1 MKLPELKS
9 KFKNRYAIRIIAGV
23 LVVTLVATGS
33 SVYSVNAAKAGS
45 AATETVEETE
55 VSEETEDTEDAES
68 SLKDLLDNESRVSEK
83 EIGKEETVYVIADN
97 TGKEQKIIVSD
108 HLINND
114 DKDTLEDAST
124 LKDIENVKGDET
136 FTQSG
141 NKVTWQADGN
151 DIFYRGTSE
160 SELPVTQKLTYY
172 LDGKEVTPEELAGK
186 SGEVTIRFDYTN
198 NQKVT
203 AKIDGKDEDIYV
215 PFMAVSGMILGDEF
229 SDIEVENGKVISDG
243 SNNVVVGYALPGLKE
258 SLNVKDSDFDGD
270 VTIPDYVEV
279 KAKVENFK
287 LDTTMTVVM
296 NATNFISADSDND
309 TSKLDEVFD
318 TLTDAMDQL
327 TDGSAEL
334 ADGVDTLKSKMGDF
348 KDGVGT
354 LQSGVHAYTD
364 GAGKIAS
371 GITQLSDSIPTLS
384 NGVGTLNS
392 SAATIADGVELLDNT
407 LKTSFTDQEKAAMQT
422 QAASAVDAQAEG
434 IKNQASAAVDS
445 QAEGIKNQASAVVDA
460 QAEAIKSQASA
471 VVDAQAEA
479 IKTQAEAVVDGQ
491 AEAIKNQAAQ
501 QAGAKFD
508 NGQYEAI
515 KNQAAQE
522 IGTKMSGMTGSL
534 TSSADVQTLING
546 AALAQVMQAHPDKTL
561 AEIMADTGCQAELVA
576 AQQAI
581 AAQFGTT
588 ITTAMGG
595 AVDSLATGVA
605 DTAKQVAQ
613 AAAGEAAVTGA
624 KIAAGEAA
632 VTGAK
637 LAAGDAAV
645 LGAKAAA
652 GEAAVTGAKIAAGE
666 AAVTGAK
673 AAAGTA
679 AVSAAEQTKSTMAAS
694 IEQQS
699 SNGYSLVTG
708 ARALANGTQS
718 LADAVP
724 ALTSGVAQL
733 KNGSAELVSNNQ
745 KLNDG
750 VNALSDGTNAVID
763 GVDQLSDGAHQLAD
777 GIVTFNEEGIE
788 KILNSY
794 HGDIEPLMDRIQ
806 AVLDAGEDYQTY
818 TDIADGVN
826 GSIKFIYKTDAV
838 KEN

>member
-1 MKLPELKS
+1 M
-9 KFKNRYAIRIIAGV
+9 RQRQA
-23 LVVTLVATGS
+23 
-33 SVYSVNAAKAGS
+33 

-55 VSEETEDTEDAES
+55 VSEEAEDTEDAES
-68 SLKDLLDNESRVSEK
+68 SLKDLLDNGSKVSEK

-151 DIFYRGTSE
+151 DIFYQGTSE

-243 SNNVVVGYALPGLKE
+243 SNNVVVGYALPGLRE
-258 SLNVKDSDFDGD
+258 SLNVKDDDFDGD

-318 TLTDAMDQL
+318 TLADAMDQL

-422 QAASAVDAQAEG
+422 QA
-434 IKNQASAAVDS
+434 
-445 QAEGIKNQASAVVDA
+445 
-460 QAEAIKSQASA
+460 SA

-515 KNQAAQE
+515 KNQATQE
-522 IGTKMSGMTGSL
+522 ITTKMDGLKGSL
-534 TSSADVQTLING
+534 TSSADVQNLING
-546 AALAQVMQAHPDKTL
+546 AALAS
-561 AEIMADTGCQAELVA
+561 VA
-576 AQQAI
+576 AQHPTETIAEIQTNHADEI
-581 AAQFGTT
+581 AEAQQTVAAQLDTT
-588 ITTAMGG
+588 ITTQLGG
-595 AVDSLATGVA
+595 AADSLATGVA

-613 AAAGEAAVTGA
+613 ATAGEAAVTGA
-624 KIAAGEAA
+624 K
-632 VTGAK
+632 T
-637 LAAGDAAV
+637 AAGDAAV

-652 GEAAVTGAKIAAGE
+652 GDAAVL
-666 AAVTGAK
+666 GAK

-699 SNGYSLVTG
+699 SGGYSLVTG

-750 VNALSDGTNAVID
+750 VNALSDGTDAVID

-838 KEN
+838 KED

>member
-45 AATETVEETE
+45 AATENVEETE
-55 VSEETEDTEDAES
+55 VSEEAEDTEDAES
-68 SLKDLLDNESRVSEK
+68 SLKDLLDNGSKVSEK

-151 DIFYRGTSE
+151 DIFYQGTSE

-203 AKIDGKDEDIYV
+203 AEIDGKDEDIYV

-296 NATNFISADSDND
+296 NATNFISADGDND

-422 QAASAVDAQAEG
+422 QAASAVDAMAEG
-434 IKNQASAAVDS
+434 IKNQASATVDS
-445 QAEGIKNQASAVVDA
+445 RAEAIKNQASAVVDSRA
-460 QAEAIKSQASA
+460 DEIKS
-471 VVDAQAEA
+471 
-479 IKTQAEAVVDGQ
+479 QAEAVVDGRADAIRSQ
-491 AEAIKNQAAQ
+491 ATQMVDGKADDIKNQATQ
-501 QAGAKFD
+501 QVTAKFD
-508 NGQYEAI
+508 NGKYDEV
-515 KNQAAQE
+515 KNEAAQE
-522 IGTKMSGMTGSL
+522 IGANMSSMTGSL

-546 AALAQVMQAHPDKTL
+546 AAFATIAAQYPTETAADIQTNHA
-561 AEIMADTGCQAELVA
+561 AEIAA
-576 AQQAI
+576 AQWQI
-581 AAQFGTT
+581 AAQFGNT

-595 AVDSLATGVA
+595 AVDNLAQGVA
-605 DTAKQVAQ
+605 NAAKR
-613 AAAGEAAVTGA
+613 AALETAGEAALGGA
-624 KIAAGEAA
+624 KEAAGEAA

-637 LAAGDAAV
+637 LAAGEAAIT
-645 LGAKAAA
+645 GAKEAA
-652 GEAAVTGAKIAAGE
+652 GEAAVTGAKGAAGE

-673 AAAGTA
+673 LAAGTA

-777 GIVTFNEEGIE
+777 GIVTFNEDGIE

-838 KEN
+838 KED

>member
-55 VSEETEDTEDAES
+55 VSEETEDTEDAEN
-68 SLKDLLDNESRVSEK
+68 SLKDLLDNGSKVSEK

-97 TGKEQKIIVSD
+97 AGKEQKIIVSD

-151 DIFYRGTSE
+151 DIFYQGTSE
-160 SELPVTQKLTYY
+160 SGLPVTQKLTYY
-172 LDGKEVTPEELAGK
+172 LDGREVTPEELAGK

-203 AKIDGKDEDIYV
+203 AEIDGKDEDIYV

-296 NATNFISADSDND
+296 NATNFIGADSDND

-422 QAASAVDAQAEG
+422 QAASAVDAMAEG
-434 IKNQASAAVDS
+434 IKNQASATVDS
-445 QAEGIKNQASAVVDA
+445 RAEAIKNQASAVVDSRA
-460 QAEAIKSQASA
+460 DEIKS
-471 VVDAQAEA
+471 
-479 IKTQAEAVVDGQ
+479 QAEAVVDGRADAIRSQ
-491 AEAIKNQAAQ
+491 ATQMVDGKADDIKNQATQ
-501 QAGAKFD
+501 QVTAKFD
-508 NGQYEAI
+508 NGKYDEV
-515 KNQAAQE
+515 KNEAAQE
-522 IGTKMSGMTGSL
+522 IGANMSSMTGSL

-546 AALAQVMQAHPDKTL
+546 AAFATIAAQYPTETAADIQTNHA
-561 AEIMADTGCQAELVA
+561 AEIAA
-576 AQQAI
+576 AQQQI
-581 AAQFGTT
+581 AARFGNT

-595 AVDSLATGVA
+595 AVDNLAQGVA
-605 DTAKQVAQ
+605 NAAKRAALETAGEAALGGAKEAAGEAAVTGAKL
-613 AAAGEAAVTGA
+613 AAGEAAITGAKEAAGEAAVTGA
-624 KIAAGEAA
+624 KIAAGDAA

-637 LAAGDAAV
+637 L
-645 LGAKAAA
+645 
-652 GEAAVTGAKIAAGE
+652 
-666 AAVTGAK
+666 
-673 AAAGTA
+673 AAGTA

-750 VNALSDGTNAVID
+750 VNALSDGTDAVID

-777 GIVTFNEEGIE
+777 GIVTFNEDGIE

-838 KEN
+838 KED

>member
-68 SLKDLLDNESRVSEK
+68 SLKELLDNGSRVSEK

-160 SELPVTQKLTYY
+160 SGLPVTQKLTYY

-203 AKIDGKDEDIYV
+203 AEIDGKDEDIYV

-296 NATNFISADSDND
+296 NATNFISADGDND

-422 QAASAVDAQAEG
+422 QAASAVDAMAEG
-434 IKNQASAAVDS
+434 IKNQASATVDS
-445 QAEGIKNQASAVVDA
+445 RAEAIKNQASAVVDSRA
-460 QAEAIKSQASA
+460 DEIKS
-471 VVDAQAEA
+471 
-479 IKTQAEAVVDGQ
+479 QAEAVVDGRADAIRSQ
-491 AEAIKNQAAQ
+491 ATQMVDGKADDIKNQATQ
-501 QAGAKFD
+501 QVTAKFD
-508 NGQYEAI
+508 NGKYDEV
-515 KNQAAQE
+515 KNEAAQE
-522 IGTKMSGMTGSL
+522 IGANMSSMTGSL

-546 AALAQVMQAHPDKTL
+546 AAFATIAAQYPTETAADIQTNHA
-561 AEIMADTGCQAELVA
+561 AEIAA
-576 AQQAI
+576 AQQQI
-581 AAQFGTT
+581 AAQFGNT

-595 AVDSLATGVA
+595 AVDNLAQGVA
-605 DTAKQVAQ
+605 NAAKR
-613 AAAGEAAVTGA
+613 AALETAGEAALGGA
-624 KIAAGEAA
+624 KEAAGEAA

-637 LAAGDAAV
+637 LAAGEAAIT
-645 LGAKAAA
+645 GAKEAA
-652 GEAAVTGAKIAAGE
+652 GEAAVTGAKGAAGE

-673 AAAGTA
+673 LAAGTA

-763 GVDQLSDGAHQLAD
+763 GVDQLSDGAHQLAN
-777 GIVTFNEEGIE
+777 GIVTFNEDGIE

-838 KEN
+838 KED

>member
-68 SLKDLLDNESRVSEK
+68 SLKELLDNGSRVSEK

-203 AKIDGKDEDIYV
+203 AEIDGKDEDIYV

-296 NATNFISADSDND
+296 NATNFISADGDND

-422 QAASAVDAQAEG
+422 QAASAVDAMAEG
-434 IKNQASAAVDS
+434 IKNQASATVDS
-445 QAEGIKNQASAVVDA
+445 RAEAIKNLASAVVDSRA
-460 QAEAIKSQASA
+460 DEIKS
-471 VVDAQAEA
+471 
-479 IKTQAEAVVDGQ
+479 QAEAVVDGRADAIRSQ
-491 AEAIKNQAAQ
+491 ATQMVDGKADDIKNQATQ
-501 QAGAKFD
+501 QVTAKFD
-508 NGQYEAI
+508 NGKYDEV
-515 KNQAAQE
+515 KNEAAQE
-522 IGTKMSGMTGSL
+522 IGANMSSMTGSL

-546 AALAQVMQAHPDKTL
+546 AAFATIAAQYPTETAADIQTNHA
-561 AEIMADTGCQAELVA
+561 AEIAA
-576 AQQAI
+576 AQQQI
-581 AAQFGTT
+581 AAQFGNT

-595 AVDSLATGVA
+595 AVDDLAQGVA
-605 DTAKQVAQ
+605 NAAKR
-613 AAAGEAAVTGA
+613 AALETAGEAALGGA
-624 KIAAGEAA
+624 KEAAGEAA

-637 LAAGDAAV
+637 LAAGEAAIT
-645 LGAKAAA
+645 GAKEAA
-652 GEAAVTGAKIAAGE
+652 GEAAVTGAKGAAGE

-673 AAAGTA
+673 LAAGTA

-777 GIVTFNEEGIE
+777 GIVTFNEDGIE

-838 KEN
+838 KED

>member
-68 SLKDLLDNESRVSEK
+68 SLKELLDNGSRVSEK

-160 SELPVTQKLTYY
+160 SGLPVTQKLTYY

-203 AKIDGKDEDIYV
+203 AEIDGKDEDIYV

-296 NATNFISADSDND
+296 NATNFISADGDND

-422 QAASAVDAQAEG
+422 QAASAVDAMAEE
-434 IKNQASAAVDS
+434 IKNQASATVDS
-445 QAEGIKNQASAVVDA
+445 RAEAIKNQASAVVDSRA
-460 QAEAIKSQASA
+460 DEIKS
-471 VVDAQAEA
+471 
-479 IKTQAEAVVDGQ
+479 QAEAVVDGRADAIRSQ
-491 AEAIKNQAAQ
+491 ATQMVDGKADDIKNQATQ
-501 QAGAKFD
+501 QVTAKFD
-508 NGQYEAI
+508 NGKYDEV
-515 KNQAAQE
+515 KNEAAQE
-522 IGTKMSGMTGSL
+522 IGANMSSMTGSL

-546 AALAQVMQAHPDKTL
+546 AAFATIAAQYPTETAADIQTNHA
-561 AEIMADTGCQAELVA
+561 AEIAA
-576 AQQAI
+576 AQQQI
-581 AAQFGTT
+581 AAQFGNT

-595 AVDSLATGVA
+595 AVDNLAQGVA
-605 DTAKQVAQ
+605 NAAKR
-613 AAAGEAAVTGA
+613 AALETAGEAALGGA
-624 KIAAGEAA
+624 KEAAGEAA

-637 LAAGDAAV
+637 LAAGEAAIT
-645 LGAKAAA
+645 GAKEAA
-652 GEAAVTGAKIAAGE
+652 GEAAVTGAKGAAGE

-673 AAAGTA
+673 LAAGTA

-777 GIVTFNEEGIE
+777 GIVTFNEDGIE

-838 KEN
+838 KED

>member
-45 AATETVEETE
+45 AATENVEETE
-55 VSEETEDTEDAES
+55 VSEEAEDTEDAES
-68 SLKDLLDNESRVSEK
+68 SLKDLLDNGSKVSEK

-151 DIFYRGTSE
+151 DIFYQGTSE

-203 AKIDGKDEDIYV
+203 AEIDGKDEDIYV

-296 NATNFISADSDND
+296 NATNFISADGDND

-422 QAASAVDAQAEG
+422 QAASAVDAMAEG
-434 IKNQASAAVDS
+434 IKNQASATVDS
-445 QAEGIKNQASAVVDA
+445 RAEAIKNQASAVVDSRA
-460 QAEAIKSQASA
+460 DEIKS
-471 VVDAQAEA
+471 
-479 IKTQAEAVVDGQ
+479 QAEAVVDGRADAIRSQ
-491 AEAIKNQAAQ
+491 ATQMVDGKADDIKNQATQ
-501 QAGAKFD
+501 QVTAKFD
-508 NGQYEAI
+508 NGKYDEV
-515 KNQAAQE
+515 KNEAAQE
-522 IGTKMSGMTGSL
+522 IGANMSSMTGSL

-546 AALAQVMQAHPDKTL
+546 AAFATIAAQYPTETAADIQTNHA
-561 AEIMADTGCQAELVA
+561 AEIAA
-576 AQQAI
+576 AQQQI
-581 AAQFGTT
+581 AAQFGNT

-595 AVDSLATGVA
+595 AVDNLAQGVA
-605 DTAKQVAQ
+605 NAAKR
-613 AAAGEAAVTGA
+613 AALETAGEAALGGA
-624 KIAAGEAA
+624 KEAAGEAA

-637 LAAGDAAV
+637 LAAG
-645 LGAKAAA
+645 
-652 GEAAVTGAKIAAGE
+652 EAAVTGAKL
-666 AAVTGAK
+666 
-673 AAAGTA
+673 AAGTA

-777 GIVTFNEEGIE
+777 GIVTFNEDGIE

-838 KEN
+838 KED

>member
-23 LVVTLVATGS
+23 LIVTLVATGS

-68 SLKDLLDNESRVSEK
+68 SLKELLDNGSRVSEK

-203 AKIDGKDEDIYV
+203 AEIDGKDEDIYV

-296 NATNFISADSDND
+296 NATNFISADGDND

-422 QAASAVDAQAEG
+422 QAASAVDAMAEG
-434 IKNQASAAVDS
+434 IKNQASATVDS
-445 QAEGIKNQASAVVDA
+445 RAEAIKNQASAVVDSRA
-460 QAEAIKSQASA
+460 DEIKS
-471 VVDAQAEA
+471 
-479 IKTQAEAVVDGQ
+479 QAEAVVDGRADAIRSQ
-491 AEAIKNQAAQ
+491 ATQMVDGKADDIKNQATQ
-501 QAGAKFD
+501 QVTAKFD
-508 NGQYEAI
+508 NGKYDEV
-515 KNQAAQE
+515 KNEAAQE
-522 IGTKMSGMTGSL
+522 IGANMSSMTGSL

-546 AALAQVMQAHPDKTL
+546 AAFATIAAQYPTETAADIQTNHA
-561 AEIMADTGCQAELVA
+561 AEIAA
-576 AQQAI
+576 AQQQI
-581 AAQFGTT
+581 AAQFGNT

-595 AVDSLATGVA
+595 AVDNLAQGVA
-605 DTAKQVAQ
+605 NAAKR
-613 AAAGEAAVTGA
+613 AALETAGEAALGGA
-624 KIAAGEAA
+624 KE
-632 VTGAK
+632 
-637 LAAGDAAV
+637 AAGDAAV

-652 GEAAVTGAKIAAGE
+652 GDAAVL
-666 AAVTGAK
+666 GAK
-673 AAAGTA
+673 AAAGDAAVLGAKAAAGDAAVLGAKEAAGTA

-699 SNGYSLVTG
+699 SGGYSLVTG

-750 VNALSDGTNAVID
+750 VNALSDGTDAVID

-838 KEN
+838 KED

>member
-23 LVVTLVATGS
+23 LIVTLVATGS

-68 SLKDLLDNESRVSEK
+68 SLKELLDNGSRVSEK

-203 AKIDGKDEDIYV
+203 AEIDGKDEDIYV

-296 NATNFISADSDND
+296 NATNFISADGDND

-422 QAASAVDAQAEG
+422 QAASAVDAMAEG
-434 IKNQASAAVDS
+434 IKNQASATVDS
-445 QAEGIKNQASAVVDA
+445 RAEAIKNQASAVVDSRA
-460 QAEAIKSQASA
+460 DEIKS
-471 VVDAQAEA
+471 
-479 IKTQAEAVVDGQ
+479 QAEAVVDGRADAIRSQ
-491 AEAIKNQAAQ
+491 ATQMVDGKADDIKNQATQ
-501 QAGAKFD
+501 QVTAKFD
-508 NGQYEAI
+508 NGKYDEV
-515 KNQAAQE
+515 KNEAAQE
-522 IGTKMSGMTGSL
+522 IGANMSSMTGSL

-546 AALAQVMQAHPDKTL
+546 AAFATIAAQYPTETAADIQTNHA
-561 AEIMADTGCQAELVA
+561 AEIAA
-576 AQQAI
+576 AQQQI
-581 AAQFGTT
+581 AAQFGNT

-595 AVDSLATGVA
+595 AVDNLAQGVA
-605 DTAKQVAQ
+605 NAAKR
-613 AAAGEAAVTGA
+613 AALETAGEAALGGA
-624 KIAAGEAA
+624 KEAAGEAA

-637 LAAGDAAV
+637 LAAGEAAIT
-645 LGAKAAA
+645 GAKEAA
-652 GEAAVTGAKIAAGE
+652 GEAAVTGAKGAAGE

-673 AAAGTA
+673 LAAGTA

-777 GIVTFNEEGIE
+777 GIVTFNEDGIE

-838 KEN
+838 KED

>member
-45 AATETVEETE
+45 AATENVEETE
-55 VSEETEDTEDAES
+55 VSEEAEDTEDAES
-68 SLKDLLDNESRVSEK
+68 SLKDLLDNGSKVSEK

-151 DIFYRGTSE
+151 DIFYQGTSE
-160 SELPVTQKLTYY
+160 SGLPVTQKLTYY

-422 QAASAVDAQAEG
+422 QASSA
-434 IKNQASAAVDS
+434 
-445 QAEGIKNQASAVVDA
+445 VDA
-460 QAEAIKSQASA
+460 QAEAIKNRASAAVDAQAEAIKNQASSTVDAQAEAIRSQASA

-515 KNQAAQE
+515 KNQATQE
-522 IGTKMSGMTGSL
+522 ITTKMDGMKGSL
-534 TSSADVQTLING
+534 TSSADVQNLING
-546 AALAQVMQAHPDKTL
+546 AALAS
-561 AEIMADTGCQAELVA
+561 VA
-576 AQQAI
+576 AQHPTETIAEIQTNYANEI
-581 AAQFGTT
+581 AEAQQTVAAQLDTT
-588 ITTAMGG
+588 ITTQLGG
-595 AVDSLATGVA
+595 AADSLATGVA

-624 KIAAGEAA
+624 KTAAGDAA
-632 VTGAK
+632 ALGAK
-637 LAAGDAAV
+637 AAAGDAAV

-652 GEAAVTGAKIAAGE
+652 GEAAVTGAKIAAGGGSGNRSE
-666 AAVTGAK
+666 AGSRNGSCISGRADKVHDGCK
-673 AAAGTA
+673 YR
-679 AVSAAEQTKSTMAAS
+679 AAE
-694 IEQQS
+694 
-699 SNGYSLVTG
+699 
-708 ARALANGTQS
+708 
-718 LADAVP
+718 
-724 ALTSGVAQL
+724 L
-733 KNGSAELVSNNQ
+733 K
-745 KLNDG
+745 
-750 VNALSDGTNAVID
+750 
-763 GVDQLSDGAHQLAD
+763 
-777 GIVTFNEEGIE
+777 
-788 KILNSY
+788 
-794 HGDIEPLMDRIQ
+794 RIQ
-806 AVLDAGEDYQTY
+806 PGNRSESTGRWYEESGRCGTG
-818 TDIADGVN
+818 TDIRCGA
-826 GSIKFIYKTDAV
+826 A
-838 KEN
+838 

>member
-55 VSEETEDTEDAES
+55 VSEETEDTEDAEN
-68 SLKDLLDNESRVSEK
+68 SLKDLLDNGSKVSEK

-151 DIFYRGTSE
+151 DIFYQGTSE
-160 SELPVTQKLTYY
+160 SGLPVTQKLTYY
-172 LDGKEVTPEELAGK
+172 LDGREVTPEELAGK

-203 AKIDGKDEDIYV
+203 AEIDGKDEDIYV

-258 SLNVKDSDFDGD
+258 SLNVKDDDFDGD

-422 QAASAVDAQAEG
+422 QASSA
-434 IKNQASAAVDS
+434 
-445 QAEGIKNQASAVVDA
+445 VDA
-460 QAEAIKSQASA
+460 QAEAIKNRASA
-471 VVDAQAEA
+471 AVDAQAEA

-501 QAGAKFD
+501 QASAKFD

-515 KNQAAQE
+515 KNQATQE
-522 IGTKMSGMTGSL
+522 ITTKMDGLKGSL
-534 TSSADVQTLING
+534 TSSADVQNLING
-546 AALAQVMQAHPDKTL
+546 AALAS
-561 AEIMADTGCQAELVA
+561 VA
-576 AQQAI
+576 AQHPTETI
-581 AAQFGTT
+581 AEIQTNHADEIAEAQQTVVAQPDTT
-588 ITTAMGG
+588 ITPQLGG
-595 AVDSLATGVA
+595 AADSLATGVA

-613 AAAGEAAVTGA
+613 ATAGEAAVTGA
-624 KIAAGEAA
+624 K
-632 VTGAK
+632 T
-637 LAAGDAAV
+637 AAGDAAV
-645 LGAKAAA
+645 LGAKA
-652 GEAAVTGAKIAAGE
+652 AAGE

-699 SNGYSLVTG
+699 SGGYSLVTG

-750 VNALSDGTNAVID
+750 VNALSDGTDAVID

-838 KEN
+838 KED

>member
-68 SLKDLLDNESRVSEK
+68 SLKELLDNGSRVSEK

-203 AKIDGKDEDIYV
+203 AEIDGKDEDIYV

-296 NATNFISADSDND
+296 NATNFISADGDND

-422 QAASAVDAQAEG
+422 QAASAVDAMAEG
-434 IKNQASAAVDS
+434 IKNQASATVDS
-445 QAEGIKNQASAVVDA
+445 RAEAIKNQASAVVDSRA
-460 QAEAIKSQASA
+460 DEIKS
-471 VVDAQAEA
+471 
-479 IKTQAEAVVDGQ
+479 QAEAVVDGRADAIRSQ
-491 AEAIKNQAAQ
+491 ATQMVDGKADDIKNQATQ
-501 QAGAKFD
+501 QVTAKFD
-508 NGQYEAI
+508 NGKYDEV
-515 KNQAAQE
+515 KNEAAQE
-522 IGTKMSGMTGSL
+522 IGANMSSMTGSL

-546 AALAQVMQAHPDKTL
+546 AAFATIAAQYPTETAADIQTNHA
-561 AEIMADTGCQAELVA
+561 AEIAA
-576 AQQAI
+576 AQQQI
-581 AAQFGTT
+581 AAQFGNT

-595 AVDSLATGVA
+595 AVDDLAQGVA
-605 DTAKQVAQ
+605 NAAKR
-613 AAAGEAAVTGA
+613 AALETAGEAALGGA
-624 KIAAGEAA
+624 KEAAGEAA

-637 LAAGDAAV
+637 L
-645 LGAKAAA
+645 
-652 GEAAVTGAKIAAGE
+652 
-666 AAVTGAK
+666 
-673 AAAGTA
+673 AAGTA

-777 GIVTFNEEGIE
+777 GIVTFNEDGIE

-838 KEN
+838 KED

>member
-45 AATETVEETE
+45 AATENVEETE
-55 VSEETEDTEDAES
+55 VSEEAEDTEDAES
-68 SLKDLLDNESRVSEK
+68 SLKDLLDNGSKVSEK

-124 LKDIENVKGDET
+124 LKDIEIVKGDET

-151 DIFYRGTSE
+151 DIFYQGTSE

-203 AKIDGKDEDIYV
+203 AEIDGKDEDIYV

-296 NATNFISADSDND
+296 NATNFISADGDND

-422 QAASAVDAQAEG
+422 QAASAVDAMAEG
-434 IKNQASAAVDS
+434 IKNQASATVDS
-445 QAEGIKNQASAVVDA
+445 RAEAIKNQASAVVDSRA
-460 QAEAIKSQASA
+460 DEIKS
-471 VVDAQAEA
+471 
-479 IKTQAEAVVDGQ
+479 QAEAVVDGRADAIRSQ
-491 AEAIKNQAAQ
+491 ATQMVDGKADDIKNQATQ
-501 QAGAKFD
+501 QVTAKFD
-508 NGQYEAI
+508 NGKYDEV
-515 KNQAAQE
+515 KNEAAQE
-522 IGTKMSGMTGSL
+522 IGANMSSMTGSL

-546 AALAQVMQAHPDKTL
+546 AAFATIAAQYPTETAADIQTNHA
-561 AEIMADTGCQAELVA
+561 AEIAA
-576 AQQAI
+576 AQQQI
-581 AAQFGTT
+581 AAQFGNT

-595 AVDSLATGVA
+595 AVDNLAQGVA
-605 DTAKQVAQ
+605 NAAKR
-613 AAAGEAAVTGA
+613 AALETAGEAALGGA
-624 KIAAGEAA
+624 KEAAGEAA

-637 LAAGDAAV
+637 LAAGEAAIT
-645 LGAKAAA
+645 GAKEAA
-652 GEAAVTGAKIAAGE
+652 GEAAVTGAKGAAGE

-673 AAAGTA
+673 LAAGTA

-777 GIVTFNEEGIE
+777 GIVTFNEDGIE

-838 KEN
+838 KED

>member
-45 AATETVEETE
+45 AATENVEETE
-55 VSEETEDTEDAES
+55 VSEEAEDTEDAES
-68 SLKDLLDNESRVSEK
+68 SLKDLLDNGSKVSEK

-151 DIFYRGTSE
+151 DIFYQGTSE

-258 SLNVKDSDFDGD
+258 SLNVKDDDFDGD

-422 QAASAVDAQAEG
+422 QA
-434 IKNQASAAVDS
+434 
-445 QAEGIKNQASAVVDA
+445 
-460 QAEAIKSQASA
+460 
-471 VVDAQAEA
+471 
-479 IKTQAEAVVDGQ
+479 EAVVDGQ

-515 KNQAAQE
+515 KNQATQE
-522 IGTKMSGMTGSL
+522 ITTKMDGLKGSL
-534 TSSADVQTLING
+534 TSSADVQNLING
-546 AALAQVMQAHPDKTL
+546 AALAS
-561 AEIMADTGCQAELVA
+561 VA
-576 AQQAI
+576 AQHPTETIAEIQTNHADEI
-581 AAQFGTT
+581 AEAQQTVAAQLDTT
-588 ITTAMGG
+588 ITTQLGG
-595 AVDSLATGVA
+595 AADSLATGVA

-613 AAAGEAAVTGA
+613 ATAGEAAVTGA
-624 KIAAGEAA
+624 K
-632 VTGAK
+632 T
-637 LAAGDAAV
+637 AAGDAAV

-652 GEAAVTGAKIAAGE
+652 GDAAVLGAKE
-666 AAVTGAK
+666 
-673 AAAGTA
+673 AAGTA

-699 SNGYSLVTG
+699 SGGYSLVTG

-750 VNALSDGTNAVID
+750 VNALSDGTDAVID

-838 KEN
+838 KED

>member
-45 AATETVEETE
+45 AATENVEETE
-55 VSEETEDTEDAES
+55 VSEEAEDTEDAES
-68 SLKDLLDNESRVSEK
+68 SLKDLLDNGSKVSEK

-151 DIFYRGTSE
+151 DIFYQGTSE

-172 LDGKEVTPEELAGK
+172 LDGREVTPEELAGK

-203 AKIDGKDEDIYV
+203 AEIDGKDEDIYV

-296 NATNFISADSDND
+296 NATNFISADGDND

-422 QAASAVDAQAEG
+422 QAASAVDAMAEG
-434 IKNQASAAVDS
+434 IKNQASATVDS
-445 QAEGIKNQASAVVDA
+445 RAEAIKNQASAVVDSRA
-460 QAEAIKSQASA
+460 DEIKS
-471 VVDAQAEA
+471 
-479 IKTQAEAVVDGQ
+479 QAEAVVDGRADAIRSQ
-491 AEAIKNQAAQ
+491 ATQMVDGKADDIKNQATQ
-501 QAGAKFD
+501 QVTAKFD
-508 NGQYEAI
+508 NGKYDEV
-515 KNQAAQE
+515 KNEAAQE
-522 IGTKMSGMTGSL
+522 IGANMSSMTGSL

-546 AALAQVMQAHPDKTL
+546 AAFATIAAQYPTETAADIQTNHA
-561 AEIMADTGCQAELVA
+561 AEIAA
-576 AQQAI
+576 AQQQI
-581 AAQFGTT
+581 AAQFGNT

-595 AVDSLATGVA
+595 AVDNLAQGVA
-605 DTAKQVAQ
+605 NAAKR
-613 AAAGEAAVTGA
+613 AALETAGEAALGGA
-624 KIAAGEAA
+624 KEAAGEAA

-637 LAAGDAAV
+637 LAAGEAAIT
-645 LGAKAAA
+645 GAKEAA
-652 GEAAVTGAKIAAGE
+652 GEAAVTGAKGAAGE

-673 AAAGTA
+673 LAAGTA

-777 GIVTFNEEGIE
+777 GIVTFNEDGIE

-838 KEN
+838 KED

>member
-68 SLKDLLDNESRVSEK
+68 SLKELLDNGSRVSEK

-203 AKIDGKDEDIYV
+203 AEIDGKDEDIYV
-215 PFMAVSGMILGDEF
+215 LFMAVSGMILGDEF

-296 NATNFISADSDND
+296 NATNFISADGDND

-422 QAASAVDAQAEG
+422 QAASAVDAMAEG
-434 IKNQASAAVDS
+434 IKNQASATVDS
-445 QAEGIKNQASAVVDA
+445 RAEAIKNQASAVVDSRA
-460 QAEAIKSQASA
+460 DEIKS
-471 VVDAQAEA
+471 
-479 IKTQAEAVVDGQ
+479 QAEAVVDGRADAIRSQ
-491 AEAIKNQAAQ
+491 ATQMVDGKADDIKNQATQ
-501 QAGAKFD
+501 QVTAKFD
-508 NGQYEAI
+508 NGKYDEV
-515 KNQAAQE
+515 KNEAAQE
-522 IGTKMSGMTGSL
+522 IGANMSSMTGSL

-546 AALAQVMQAHPDKTL
+546 AAFATIAAQYPTETAADIQTNHA
-561 AEIMADTGCQAELVA
+561 AEIAA
-576 AQQAI
+576 AQQQI
-581 AAQFGTT
+581 AAQFGNT

-595 AVDSLATGVA
+595 AVDNLAQGVA
-605 DTAKQVAQ
+605 NAAKR
-613 AAAGEAAVTGA
+613 AALETAGEAALGGA
-624 KIAAGEAA
+624 KEAAGEAA

-637 LAAGDAAV
+637 LAAGEAAIT
-645 LGAKAAA
+645 GAKEAA
-652 GEAAVTGAKIAAGE
+652 GEAAVTGAKGAAGE

-673 AAAGTA
+673 LAAGTA

-777 GIVTFNEEGIE
+777 GIVTFNEDGIE

-838 KEN
+838 KED

>member
-55 VSEETEDTEDAES
+55 VSEEAEDTEDAES
-68 SLKDLLDNESRVSEK
+68 SLKDLLDNGSRVSEK

-151 DIFYRGTSE
+151 DIFYQGTSE

-258 SLNVKDSDFDGD
+258 SLNVKDDDFDGD

-422 QAASAVDAQAEG
+422 QASSA
-434 IKNQASAAVDS
+434 
-445 QAEGIKNQASAVVDA
+445 VDA
-460 QAEAIKSQASA
+460 QAEAIKNRASA
-471 VVDAQAEA
+471 AVDAQAEA

-515 KNQAAQE
+515 KNQATQE
-522 IGTKMSGMTGSL
+522 ITTKMDGLKGSL
-534 TSSADVQTLING
+534 TSSADVQNLING
-546 AALAQVMQAHPDKTL
+546 AALASVAAQYPGENIADIPSNHPDKY
-561 AEIMADTGCQAELVA
+561 AEAQQTVA
-576 AQQAI
+576 AQLDI
-581 AAQFGTT
+581 T
-588 ITTAMGG
+588 ITTQLGG
-595 AVDSLATGVA
+595 AADSLATGVA

-613 AAAGEAAVTGA
+613 ATAGEAAVTGA
-624 KIAAGEAA
+624 K
-632 VTGAK
+632 T
-637 LAAGDAAV
+637 AAGDAAV

-652 GEAAVTGAKIAAGE
+652 GDAAVL
-666 AAVTGAK
+666 GAK
-673 AAAGTA
+673 AAAGDAAVLGAKAAAGDAAVLGAKEAAGTA

-699 SNGYSLVTG
+699 SGGYSLVTG
-708 ARALANGTQS
+708 ARALANGTKS

-750 VNALSDGTNAVID
+750 VNALSDGTDAVID

-838 KEN
+838 KED

>member
-55 VSEETEDTEDAES
+55 VSEETEDTEDAEN
-68 SLKDLLDNESRVSEK
+68 SLKDLLDNGSKVSEK

-151 DIFYRGTSE
+151 DIFYQGTSE

-203 AKIDGKDEDIYV
+203 AEIDGKDEDIYV

-296 NATNFISADSDND
+296 NATNFISADGDND

-422 QAASAVDAQAEG
+422 QAASAVDAMAEG
-434 IKNQASAAVDS
+434 IKNQASATVDS
-445 QAEGIKNQASAVVDA
+445 RAEAIKNQASAVVDSRA
-460 QAEAIKSQASA
+460 DEIKS
-471 VVDAQAEA
+471 
-479 IKTQAEAVVDGQ
+479 QAEAVVDGRADAIRSQ
-491 AEAIKNQAAQ
+491 ATQMVDGKADDIKNQATQ
-501 QAGAKFD
+501 QVTAKFD
-508 NGQYEAI
+508 NGKYDEV
-515 KNQAAQE
+515 KNEAAQE
-522 IGTKMSGMTGSL
+522 IGANMSSMTGSL

-546 AALAQVMQAHPDKTL
+546 AAFATIAAQYPTETAADIQTNHA
-561 AEIMADTGCQAELVA
+561 AEIAA
-576 AQQAI
+576 AQQQI
-581 AAQFGTT
+581 AAQFGNT

-595 AVDSLATGVA
+595 AVDNLAQGVA
-605 DTAKQVAQ
+605 NAAKR
-613 AAAGEAAVTGA
+613 AALETAGEAALGGA
-624 KIAAGEAA
+624 KEAAGEAA

-637 LAAGDAAV
+637 LAAGEAAIT
-645 LGAKAAA
+645 GAKEAA
-652 GEAAVTGAKIAAGE
+652 GEAAVTGAKGAAGE

-673 AAAGTA
+673 LAAGTA

-777 GIVTFNEEGIE
+777 GIVTFNEDGIE

-838 KEN
+838 KED

>member
-55 VSEETEDTEDAES
+55 VSEKAEDTEDAES
-68 SLKDLLDNESRVSEK
+68 SLKDLLDNGSKVSEK

-114 DKDTLEDAST
+114 DKDMLEDAST

-151 DIFYRGTSE
+151 DIFYQGTSE

-258 SLNVKDSDFDGD
+258 SLNVKDDDFDGD

-422 QAASAVDAQAEG
+422 QASSA
-434 IKNQASAAVDS
+434 
-445 QAEGIKNQASAVVDA
+445 VDA
-460 QAEAIKSQASA
+460 QAEAIKNRASA
-471 VVDAQAEA
+471 AVDAQAEA

-515 KNQAAQE
+515 KNQATQE
-522 IGTKMSGMTGSL
+522 ITTKMDGLKGSL
-534 TSSADVQTLING
+534 TASADVQNLIGG
-546 AALAQVMQAHPDKTL
+546 AALAS
-561 AEIMADTGCQAELVA
+561 VA
-576 AQQAI
+576 AQHPTETIAEIQTNHADEI
-581 AAQFGTT
+581 AEAQQTVAAQLDTT
-588 ITTAMGG
+588 ITTQLGG
-595 AVDSLATGVA
+595 AADSLATGVA

-613 AAAGEAAVTGA
+613 ATAGEAAVTGA
-624 KIAAGEAA
+624 K
-632 VTGAK
+632 T
-637 LAAGDAAV
+637 AAGDAAV

-652 GEAAVTGAKIAAGE
+652 GDAAVLGAKE
-666 AAVTGAK
+666 
-673 AAAGTA
+673 AAGTA

-699 SNGYSLVTG
+699 SGGYSLVTG

-750 VNALSDGTNAVID
+750 VNALSDGTDAVID

-838 KEN
+838 KED

>member
-45 AATETVEETE
+45 AATENVEETE
-55 VSEETEDTEDAES
+55 VSEEAEDTEDAES
-68 SLKDLLDNESRVSEK
+68 SLKDLLDNGSKVSEK

-151 DIFYRGTSE
+151 DIFYQGTSE

-203 AKIDGKDEDIYV
+203 AEIDGKDEDIYV

-296 NATNFISADSDND
+296 NATNFISADGDND

-422 QAASAVDAQAEG
+422 QAASAVDAMAEG
-434 IKNQASAAVDS
+434 IKNQASATVDS
-445 QAEGIKNQASAVVDA
+445 RAEAIKNQASAVVDSRA
-460 QAEAIKSQASA
+460 DEIKS
-471 VVDAQAEA
+471 
-479 IKTQAEAVVDGQ
+479 QAEAVVDGRADAIRSQ
-491 AEAIKNQAAQ
+491 ATQMVDGKADDIKNQATQ
-501 QAGAKFD
+501 QVTAKFD
-508 NGQYEAI
+508 NGKYDEV
-515 KNQAAQE
+515 KNEAAQE
-522 IGTKMSGMTGSL
+522 IGANMSSMTGSL

-546 AALAQVMQAHPDKTL
+546 AAFATIAAQYPTETAADIQTNHA
-561 AEIMADTGCQAELVA
+561 AEIAA
-576 AQQAI
+576 AQQQI
-581 AAQFGTT
+581 AAQFGNT

-595 AVDSLATGVA
+595 AVDNLAQGVA
-605 DTAKQVAQ
+605 NAAKRAALETAGEAAITGAKE
-613 AAAGEAAVTGA
+613 AAGEAAVTGA
-624 KIAAGEAA
+624 KGAAGEAA

-637 LAAGDAAV
+637 L
-645 LGAKAAA
+645 
-652 GEAAVTGAKIAAGE
+652 
-666 AAVTGAK
+666 
-673 AAAGTA
+673 AAGTA

-777 GIVTFNEEGIE
+777 GIVTFNEDGIE

-838 KEN
+838 KED

>member
-45 AATETVEETE
+45 AATENVEETE
-55 VSEETEDTEDAES
+55 VSEEAEDTEDAES
-68 SLKDLLDNESRVSEK
+68 SLKDLLDNGSKVSEK

-151 DIFYRGTSE
+151 DIFYQGTSE

-203 AKIDGKDEDIYV
+203 AEIDGKDEDIYV

-296 NATNFISADSDND
+296 NATNFISADGDND
-309 TSKLDEVFD
+309 TSKLDEVFE
-318 TLTDAMDQL
+318 TLTDAMDEV
-327 TDGSAEL
+327 TDGSADL

-422 QAASAVDAQAEG
+422 QAASAVDAMAEG
-434 IKNQASAAVDS
+434 IKNQASATVDS
-445 QAEGIKNQASAVVDA
+445 RADE
-460 QAEAIKSQASA
+460 IKS
-471 VVDAQAEA
+471 
-479 IKTQAEAVVDGQ
+479 QAEAVVDGRADAIRSQ
-491 AEAIKNQAAQ
+491 ATQMVDGKADDIKNQATQ
-501 QAGAKFD
+501 QVTAKFD
-508 NGQYEAI
+508 NGKYDEV
-515 KNQAAQE
+515 KNEAAQE
-522 IGTKMSGMTGSL
+522 IGANMSSMTGSL

-546 AALAQVMQAHPDKTL
+546 AAFATIAAQYPTETAADIQTNHA
-561 AEIMADTGCQAELVA
+561 AEIAA
-576 AQQAI
+576 AQQQI
-581 AAQFGTT
+581 AAQFGNT
-588 ITTAMGG
+588 ITPAMGG
-595 AVDSLATGVA
+595 AVDNLAQGVA
-605 DTAKQVAQ
+605 NAAKR
-613 AAAGEAAVTGA
+613 AALETAGEAALGGA
-624 KIAAGEAA
+624 KEAAGEAA

-637 LAAGDAAV
+637 LAAGEAAIT
-645 LGAKAAA
+645 GAKEAA
-652 GEAAVTGAKIAAGE
+652 GEAAVTGAKG
-666 AAVTGAK
+666 
-673 AAAGTA
+673 AAGTA

-777 GIVTFNEEGIE
+777 GIVTFNEDGIE

-838 KEN
+838 KED

>member
-55 VSEETEDTEDAES
+55 VSEEAEDTEDAES
-68 SLKDLLDNESRVSEK
+68 SLKDLLDNGSHVSEK

-124 LKDIENVKGDET
+124 VKDLENVKGDET

-151 DIFYRGTSE
+151 DIFYQGTSE

-258 SLNVKDSDFDGD
+258 SLNVKDDDFDGD

-422 QAASAVDAQAEG
+422 QASSAVDAQAEA
-434 IKNQASAAVDS
+434 IKNRASAA
-445 QAEGIKNQASAVVDA
+445 VDA

-471 VVDAQAEA
+471 VVDTQAEA

-491 AEAIKNQAAQ
+491 AEAIKNQASQ

-515 KNQAAQE
+515 KNQATQE
-522 IGTKMSGMTGSL
+522 ITTKMGGLKGSL
-534 TSSADVQTLING
+534 TSSADVQNLING
-546 AALAQVMQAHPDKTL
+546 AALASVAAQHPTETI
-561 AEIMADTGCQAELVA
+561 AEIQTNHADEIAA
-576 AQQAI
+576 AQQAV
-581 AAQFGTT
+581 AAQLDTT
-588 ITTAMGG
+588 ITTQLGG
-595 AVDSLATGVA
+595 AADSLATGVA
-605 DTAKQVAQ
+605 DTAKLVAQ
-613 AAAGEAAVTGA
+613 EAAGEAAVTGA
-624 KIAAGEAA
+624 KEVAGDAA
-632 VTGAK
+632 VLGAK
-637 LAAGDAAV
+637 EAAGDAAV

-652 GEAAVTGAKIAAGE
+652 GDAAVLGAKE
-666 AAVTGAK
+666 
-673 AAAGTA
+673 AAGTA

-699 SNGYSLVTG
+699 SGGYSLVTG

-750 VNALSDGTNAVID
+750 VNALSDGTDAVID

-794 HGDIEPLMDRIQ
+794 HGDIEPLMERIQ

-838 KEN
+838 KED

>member
-1 MKLPELKS
+1 M
-9 KFKNRYAIRIIAGV
+9 
-23 LVVTLVATGS
+23 
-33 SVYSVNAAKAGS
+33 
-45 AATETVEETE
+45 
-55 VSEETEDTEDAES
+55 
-68 SLKDLLDNESRVSEK
+68 
-83 EIGKEETVYVIADN
+83 
-97 TGKEQKIIVSD
+97 
-108 HLINND
+108 
-114 DKDTLEDAST
+114 
-124 LKDIENVKGDET
+124 
-136 FTQSG
+136 
-141 NKVTWQADGN
+141 TWQADGN
-151 DIFYRGTSE
+151 DIFYQGTSE

-172 LDGKEVTPEELAGK
+172 LDGREVTPEELAGK

-258 SLNVKDSDFDGD
+258 SLNVKDDDFDGD

-422 QAASAVDAQAEG
+422 QASSA
-434 IKNQASAAVDS
+434 
-445 QAEGIKNQASAVVDA
+445 VDA
-460 QAEAIKSQASA
+460 QAEAIKNRASA
-471 VVDAQAEA
+471 AVDAQAEA

-515 KNQAAQE
+515 KNQATQE
-522 IGTKMSGMTGSL
+522 ITTKMDGLKGSL
-534 TSSADVQTLING
+534 TSSADVQNLING
-546 AALAQVMQAHPDKTL
+546 AALASVAAQYPGENIADIPSNHPDKY
-561 AEIMADTGCQAELVA
+561 AEAQQTVA
-576 AQQAI
+576 AQLDI
-581 AAQFGTT
+581 T
-588 ITTAMGG
+588 ITTQLGG
-595 AVDSLATGVA
+595 AADSLATGVA
-605 DTAKQVAQ
+605 DTAKQDAQ
-613 AAAGEAAVTGA
+613 ATAGEAAVTGA
-624 KIAAGEAA
+624 K
-632 VTGAK
+632 T
-637 LAAGDAAV
+637 AAGDAAV

-652 GEAAVTGAKIAAGE
+652 GDAAVLGAKE
-666 AAVTGAK
+666 
-673 AAAGTA
+673 AAGTA

-699 SNGYSLVTG
+699 SGGYSLVTG
-708 ARALANGTQS
+708 ARALANGTKS

-750 VNALSDGTNAVID
+750 VNALSDGTDAVID

-838 KEN
+838 KED

>member
-68 SLKDLLDNESRVSEK
+68 SLKELLDNGSRVSEK

-203 AKIDGKDEDIYV
+203 AEIDGKDEDIYV

-296 NATNFISADSDND
+296 NATNFISADGDND

-422 QAASAVDAQAEG
+422 QAASAVDAMAEG
-434 IKNQASAAVDS
+434 IKNQASATVDS
-445 QAEGIKNQASAVVDA
+445 RAEAIKNQASAVVDSRA
-460 QAEAIKSQASA
+460 DEIKS
-471 VVDAQAEA
+471 
-479 IKTQAEAVVDGQ
+479 QAEAVVDGRADAIRSQ
-491 AEAIKNQAAQ
+491 ATQMVDGKADDIKNQATQ
-501 QAGAKFD
+501 QVTAKFD
-508 NGQYEAI
+508 NGKYDEV
-515 KNQAAQE
+515 KNEAAQE
-522 IGTKMSGMTGSL
+522 IGANMSSMTGSL

-546 AALAQVMQAHPDKTL
+546 AAFATIAAQYPTETAADIQTNHA
-561 AEIMADTGCQAELVA
+561 AEIVA
-576 AQQAI
+576 AQQQI
-581 AAQFGTT
+581 AAQFGNT

-595 AVDSLATGVA
+595 AVDNLAQGVA
-605 DTAKQVAQ
+605 NAAKR
-613 AAAGEAAVTGA
+613 AALETAGEAALGGA
-624 KIAAGEAA
+624 KEAAGEAA

-637 LAAGDAAV
+637 LAAGEAAIT
-645 LGAKAAA
+645 GAKEAA
-652 GEAAVTGAKIAAGE
+652 GEAAVTGAKGAAGE

-673 AAAGTA
+673 LAAGTA

-750 VNALSDGTNAVID
+750 VNALSDGTDAVID

-777 GIVTFNEEGIE
+777 GIVTFNEDGIE

-838 KEN
+838 KED

>member
-55 VSEETEDTEDAES
+55 VSEEAEDTEDAES
-68 SLKDLLDNESRVSEK
+68 SLKDLLDNGSHVSEK

-151 DIFYRGTSE
+151 DIFYQGTSE

-258 SLNVKDSDFDGD
+258 SLNVKDDDFDGD

-422 QAASAVDAQAEG
+422 QAASAVDAQAEA
-434 IKNQASAAVDS
+434 IKNRASAA
-445 QAEGIKNQASAVVDA
+445 VDA
-460 QAEAIKSQASA
+460 QAEAIKNRASSTVDARAEAIRSQASA
-471 VVDAQAEA
+471 VVDARAEA
-479 IKTQAEAVVDGQ
+479 IKTQAEAVVDGR

-515 KNQAAQE
+515 KNQATQE
-522 IGTKMSGMTGSL
+522 ITTKMDSLKGSL
-534 TSSADVQTLING
+534 TASADVQNLING
-546 AALAQVMQAHPDKTL
+546 AALAS
-561 AEIMADTGCQAELVA
+561 VA
-576 AQQAI
+576 AQHPGEDIADIPNNHPDEYATAQQTV
-581 AAQFGTT
+581 AAQLDTT
-588 ITTAMGG
+588 ITTQLGG
-595 AVDSLATGVA
+595 AADSLATGVA
-605 DTAKQVAQ
+605 DTAKLVAQ
-613 AAAGEAAVTGA
+613 EAAGDAAVKGAKEAAGDAAVLGA
-624 KIAAGEAA
+624 KEAAGDAA
-632 VTGAK
+632 VLGAK
-637 LAAGDAAV
+637 EAAGDAAV

-652 GEAAVTGAKIAAGE
+652 GDAAVLGAKE
-666 AAVTGAK
+666 
-673 AAAGTA
+673 AAGTA

-699 SNGYSLVTG
+699 SGGYSLVTG

-750 VNALSDGTNAVID
+750 VNALSDGTDAVID

-838 KEN
+838 KED

>member
-55 VSEETEDTEDAES
+55 VSEETEDTEDAEN
-68 SLKDLLDNESRVSEK
+68 SLKDLLDNGSKVSEK

-151 DIFYRGTSE
+151 DIFYQGTSE
-160 SELPVTQKLTYY
+160 SGLPVTQKLTYY
-172 LDGKEVTPEELAGK
+172 LDGREVTPEELAGK

-203 AKIDGKDEDIYV
+203 AEIDGKDEDIYV

-258 SLNVKDSDFDGD
+258 SLNVKDDDFDGD

-334 ADGVDTLKSKMGDF
+334 ADGV
-348 KDGVGT
+348 
-354 LQSGVHAYTD
+354 
-364 GAGKIAS
+364 
-371 GITQLSDSIPTLS
+371 
-384 NGVGTLNS
+384 
-392 SAATIADGVELLDNT
+392 ELLDNT

-422 QAASAVDAQAEG
+422 QASSA
-434 IKNQASAAVDS
+434 
-445 QAEGIKNQASAVVDA
+445 VDA
-460 QAEAIKSQASA
+460 QAEAIKNRASAAVDAQAEAIKNQASSTVDAQAEAIRSQASA

-501 QAGAKFD
+501 QASAKFD

-515 KNQAAQE
+515 KNQATQE
-522 IGTKMSGMTGSL
+522 ITTKMDGLKGSL
-534 TSSADVQTLING
+534 TSSADVQNLING
-546 AALAQVMQAHPDKTL
+546 AALAS
-561 AEIMADTGCQAELVA
+561 VA
-576 AQQAI
+576 AQHPTETI
-581 AAQFGTT
+581 AEIQTNHADEIAEAQQTVVAQLDTT
-588 ITTAMGG
+588 ITTQLGG
-595 AVDSLATGVA
+595 AADSLATGVA

-613 AAAGEAAVTGA
+613 ATAGEAAVTGA
-624 KIAAGEAA
+624 K
-632 VTGAK
+632 T
-637 LAAGDAAV
+637 AAGDAAV

-652 GEAAVTGAKIAAGE
+652 GDAAVLGAKAAAGE

-699 SNGYSLVTG
+699 SGGYSLVTG

-750 VNALSDGTNAVID
+750 VNALSDGTDAVID

-838 KEN
+838 KED

>member
-68 SLKDLLDNESRVSEK
+68 SLKELLDNGSRVSEK

-203 AKIDGKDEDIYV
+203 AEIDGKDEDIYV

-296 NATNFISADSDND
+296 NATNFISADGDND

-422 QAASAVDAQAEG
+422 QAASAVDAMAEG
-434 IKNQASAAVDS
+434 IKNQASATVDS
-445 QAEGIKNQASAVVDA
+445 RAEAIKNQASAVVDSRA
-460 QAEAIKSQASA
+460 DEIKS
-471 VVDAQAEA
+471 
-479 IKTQAEAVVDGQ
+479 QAEAVVDGRADAIRSQ
-491 AEAIKNQAAQ
+491 ATQMVDGKADDIKNQATQ
-501 QAGAKFD
+501 QVTAKFD
-508 NGQYEAI
+508 NGKYDEV
-515 KNQAAQE
+515 KNEAAQE
-522 IGTKMSGMTGSL
+522 IGANMSSMTGSL

-546 AALAQVMQAHPDKTL
+546 AAFATIAAQYPTETAADIQTNHA
-561 AEIMADTGCQAELVA
+561 AEIAA
-576 AQQAI
+576 AQQQI
-581 AAQFGTT
+581 AAQFGNT

-595 AVDSLATGVA
+595 AVDNLAQGVA
-605 DTAKQVAQ
+605 NAAKR
-613 AAAGEAAVTGA
+613 AALETAGEAALGGA
-624 KIAAGEAA
+624 KEAAGEAA

-637 LAAGDAAV
+637 L
-645 LGAKAAA
+645 
-652 GEAAVTGAKIAAGE
+652 
-666 AAVTGAK
+666 
-673 AAAGTA
+673 AAGTA

-777 GIVTFNEEGIE
+777 GIVTFNEDGIE

-838 KEN
+838 KED